1 MNFDDDASD
10 HQEDSLYDSGN
21 PNNAFLNRSPQSSMP
36 SASKL
41 NKMRSK
47 SYIALEKEVEA
58 LRLKLGSR
66 RKESVDSLYSSSD
79 FKTKAADDVRR
90 ILESD

>member
-1 MNFDDDASD
+1 MLTIGAS
-10 HQEDSLYDSGN
+10 
-21 PNNAFLNRSPQSSMP
+21 FLGFFAYKN
-36 SASKL
+36 L
-41 NKMRSK
+41 NQ
-47 SYIALEKEVEA
+47 IIGALEKEVEA